1 VTSAEEQTETQY
13 FTPAQRRLLTVA
25 VWILFL
31 LGMLAWFV
39 QGANR
44 PLDPGFA
51 PAVAMLKLCGLFS
64 FG

>member
-1 VTSAEEQTETQY
+1 MTDDDNPYISKTAHRVLWTAT
-13 FTPAQRRLLTVA
+13 
-25 VWILFL
+25 WILFV

-44 PLDPGFA
+44 PLDPVVS
-51 PAVAMLKLCGLFS
+51 PAAVLLKLCGLS

>member
-1 VTSAEEQTETQY
+1 MTAVDEQPENRY
-13 FTPAQRRLLTVA
+13 FSPSQHRVLWVLTWV
-25 VWILFL
+25 LFL

-51 PAVAMLKLCGLFS
+51 PAVVMLKLCGLALR
-64 FG
+64 G

>member
-1 VTSAEEQTETQY
+1 VTSVDEPTENRPFSHTQHRVLWIA
-13 FTPAQRRLLTVA
+13 T
-25 VWILFL
+25 WILFV
-31 LGMLAWFV
+31 LGMLAWFI

-51 PAVAMLKLCGLFS
+51 PAVVMLKLCGLFS